1 MTMRT
6 TSIRT
11 ASIRDEALRQAELA
25 DLPQSSRMQRLA
37 KRVVLKQMQMLE
49 QGRLVIEDGG
59 EVHVFGQ
66 AAEDTDL
73 VAHIVVHHIS
83 GYRDVM
89 LNGTV
94 GSGEAYMRGAWSTP
108 DLVKVIRIFVRNID
122 LMSQWDSK
130 KPLWQRVAL
139 KLLHWA
145 NNNHLQGSRRNIA
158 AHYDLGNNFFE
169 QFLDPTMMYS
179 SAIYP
184 HPEATLEQAQHYKLD
199 RICRKL
205 QLRPDDHIIEI
216 GTGWGGFALHAAS
229 QYGCRVT
236 TTTLSREQ
244 YEHTR
249 ARVEAAGL
257 SGRIT
262 VLLKDYRELDG
273 QYDKLVSIEMIEAV
287 GAKFFAQYFAKCSQL
302 LKPDGMGLIQSIT
315 ISDQRYQQ
323 ALKEVDFIQRYIFPG
338 GCLPCN
344 AIIAQ
349 HIAQDTDMQIV
360 HWEDITSH
368 YAKTLA
374 QWREGFWSRIANI
387 QTQGYHDMFVRMWDF
402 YLAYCEGGFAERAIH
417 TSQLVFAKPKAA
429 HWQLEFAGA

>member
-1 MTMRT
+1 VRA
-6 TSIRT
+6 TSIRNT
-11 ASIRDEALRQAELA
+11 QLDLVSQNITSQKKAMHGLA
-25 DLPQSSRMQRLA
+25 RRL
-37 KRVVLKQMQMLE
+37 VLQQLSTLAF
-49 QGRLVIEDGG
+49 GRLVIEDHGDVFEFG
-59 EVHVFGQ
+59 EDADKTG
-66 AAEDTDL
+66 L

-83 GYRDVM
+83 AYHDVM

-108 DLVKVIRIFVRNID
+108 DLVKVIRIFVRNMA

-130 KPLWQRVAL
+130 KPLWQRMAM

-145 NNNHLQGSRRNIA
+145 NSNHLTGSRRNIS
-158 AHYDLGNNFFE
+158 AHYDLGNDFFE

-184 HPEATLEQAQHYKLD
+184 HPEATLEQAQRFKLD

-229 QYGCRVT
+229 HFGCRVT

-244 YEHTR
+244 FDHTR
-249 ARVEAAGL
+249 ARVDAAGL
-257 SGRIT
+257 GDRIT
-262 VLLKDYRELDG
+262 VLLQDYRELEG
-273 QYDKLVSIEMIEAV
+273 HYDKLVSIEMIEAV
-287 GAKFFAQYFAKCSQL
+287 GAKFFPQYFAKCSAL
-302 LKPDGMGLIQSIT
+302 LKPHGMGLIQAIT

-344 AIIAQ
+344 AVLAQ
-349 HIAQDTDMQIV
+349 HVASDTDMQIV
-360 HWEDITSH
+360 HWEDITVH
-368 YAKTLA
+368 YARTLA
-374 QWREGFWSRIANI
+374 QWREGFWNRINAI
-387 QTQGYHDMFVRMWDF
+387 QTKGYHDVFVRMWDF

-417 TSQLVFAKPKAA
+417 TSQLVFAKPEAG
-429 HWQLEFAGA
+429 HWQLEFAAS

>member
-1 MTMRT
+1 MRT
-6 TSIRT
+6 T
-11 ASIRDEALRQAELA
+11 SIRDEALRQGALIEVPRVA
-25 DLPQSSRMQRLA
+25 RGHQLA
-37 KRVVLKQMQMLE
+37 KRVVLRQLQTLAL
-49 QGRLVIEDGG
+49 GRLVIEDGDD
-59 EVHVFGQ
+59 VFAFGQ
-66 AAEDTDL
+66 AADDTDL
-73 VAHIVVHHIS
+73 VAHVVVHDAS
-83 GYRDVM
+83 AYRDVM

-108 DLVKVIRIFVRNID
+108 DLVKVIRIFVRNMD

-139 KLLHWA
+139 KLMHWA
-145 NNNHLQGSRRNIA
+145 NSNHLKGSRRNIS
-158 AHYDLGNNFFE
+158 AHYDLGNEFFE

-184 HPEATLEQAQHYKLD
+184 HPDATLEQAQRYKLD

-216 GTGWGGFALHAAS
+216 GTGWGGFALHAA
-229 QYGCRVT
+229 QHYGCRVT

-244 YEHTR
+244 YDHAR
-249 ARVEAAGL
+249 ARIEAAGL
-257 SGRIT
+257 SDRIT
-262 VLLKDYRELDG
+262 VLLKDYRELEG
-273 QYDKLVSIEMIEAV
+273 TYDKLVSIEMIEAV

-302 LKPDGMGLIQSIT
+302 LKPDGVGLIQSIT

-344 AIIAQ
+344 AVIAR
-349 HIAQDTDMQIV
+349 HIASDTDMQIV
-360 HWEDITSH
+360 HWEDITPH

-374 QWREGFWSRIANI
+374 QWREGFWSRIAHI
-387 QTQGYHDMFVRMWDF
+387 QTQGYHEMFVRMWDF
-402 YLAYCEGGFAERAIH
+402 YLAYCEGGFTERAIH